1 MEQETVSTEPS
12 TDDDIKAVVS
22 AIAGGDNVAAQ
33 ASIDQIMQTK
43 RDVALDLRKTELAGN
58 LFVANAAGEQEEV
71 PEEE

>member
-1 MEQETVSTEPS
+1 METEVTTEPTQDS
-12 TDDDIKAVVS
+12 ELKAVVN

-33 ASIDQIMQTK
+33 ASFDSIMQSRTQA
-43 RDVALDLRKTELAGN
+43 ALDLKKTELAGN

>member
-33 ASIDQIMQTK
+33 ASIDQIMQT
-43 RDVALDLRKTELAGN
+43 
-58 LFVANAAGEQEEV
+58 
-71 PEEE
+71 

>member
-43 RDVALDLRKTELAGN
+43 RDVALDLKKAEFAGS
-58 LFVANAAGEQEEV
+58 LFTAQEKQEEV